1 MSHRINI
8 TRIKSVFN
16 ALGYLKTTVVFI
28 GGATVSLYADRM
40 AEEVRPTD
48 DVDVLVEIYTLGEY
62 TALEIKLREFGF
74 KNDTSA
80 KFIGRFLLDG
90 LIVDIMSMTAKISG
104 EANKWYSDGL
114 QNAVSYIIDEQ
125 HIIKIFSAPY
135 FIASKIE
142 AFKDRGK
149 ADGRISRDFE
159 DIVFVLENRNAIWE
173 EMSTAPETVK
183 KYLKEEFTS
192 FLNNADFEEW
202 IYSHSSSFSPP
213 STYFIIDRLEKFVG
227 KNHSN

>member
-1 MSHRINI
+1 MSHRTNV
-8 TRIKSVFN
+8 TRIKAVYN
-16 ALGYLKTTVVFI
+16 ALGNLKDTVVFI

-62 TALEIKLREFGF
+62 AALENKLRDFGF

-80 KFIGRFLLDG
+80 KFVGRFLLEG

-114 QNAVSYIIDEQ
+114 ENAITYTIDEQ

-135 FIASKIE
+135 FIATKIE
-142 AFKDRGK
+142 AFKDRGEG
-149 ADGRISRDFE
+149 DGRTSKDFE
-159 DIVFVLENRNAIWE
+159 DIVFILENRNAIWQ
-173 EMSTAPETVK
+173 EMNSAPEKVR
-183 KYLKEEFTS
+183 KYLKEEFKA
-192 FLNNADFEEW
+192 FLNNPDFEEW
-202 IYSHSSSFSPP
+202 LYSHSSSFSPP

-227 KNHSN
+227 KKPSN